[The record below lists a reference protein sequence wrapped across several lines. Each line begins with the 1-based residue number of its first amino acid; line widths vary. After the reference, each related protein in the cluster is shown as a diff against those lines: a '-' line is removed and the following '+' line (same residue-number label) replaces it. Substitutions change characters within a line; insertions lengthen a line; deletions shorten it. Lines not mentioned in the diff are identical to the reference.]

1 MKSHLRE
8 PFPFQVSFLLASPR
22 RAGHVKCLLLRY
34 FSSYPLPDLKG
45 FPGSQSPAPAPAG
58 TMRCS
63 PLQQLPSFPGPLAG
77 EPVGA
82 YSAILLPQVRQ
93 KHQEIIISHRHVGG
107 NIWVY
112 PTFFA
117 SSMPSCLRSS
127 SSHLA
132 LFYRSN
138 RTLSQP
144 LFARIN
150 KSSPSVSIFKIGF
163 LSILLNIQK

>member
-1 MKSHLRE
+1 MPSPPVLKQLSITRFERFSWLTESSPCSCGHHE
-8 PFPFQVSFLLASPR
+8 MQSSSAAPFLPWPARRGTCGSLFCDLTSPSEAEAS
-22 RAGHVKCLLLRY
+22 GNYY
-34 FSSYPLPDLKG
+34 FSQTCRWEHMGLP
-45 FPGSQSPAPAPAG
+45 
-58 TMRCS
+58 
-63 PLQQLPSFPGPLAG
+63 
-77 EPVGA
+77 
-82 YSAILLPQVRQ
+82 
-93 KHQEIIISHRHVGG
+93 H
-107 NIWVY
+107 
-112 PTFFA
+112 FFV